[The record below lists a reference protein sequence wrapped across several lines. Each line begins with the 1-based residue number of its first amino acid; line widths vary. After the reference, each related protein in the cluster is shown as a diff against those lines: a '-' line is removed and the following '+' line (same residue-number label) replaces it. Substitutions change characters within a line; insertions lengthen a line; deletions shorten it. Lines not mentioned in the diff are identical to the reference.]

1 VTVRDL
7 FRRIFRPSSTARRDC
22 DRTRLGVEPLEDR
35 ALPSV
40 LFHDDMENGF
50 NGWCGDN
57 LWHQIATWKDTT
69 PTTAWVYNQEDGL
82 NSRGTYD
89 TGYWY
94 TEGIYDPVTYWVST
108 SIAGSLTSPPID
120 LTGQTQATLTFTEW
134 RDIGTTFSG
143 DPDHTAV
150 LVSDGG
156 NVTPVSLSYVAGSDW
171 SVARADLTPFV
182 GHVVSVMFAFDTVD
196 EYDNA
201 HGGWMIDDVTVS
213 GGPAPVVVTVGDT
226 TATESP
232 TGAAAVFTVSLSTPS
247 ATPVTVHYATG
258 DKSAGVWGPGATAG
272 LDYTPTAGDL
282 TFAPGETTRTVAVP
296 ILDDRLGEGDEAF
309 SLNLSGGDGY
319 LFEPNADGTILD
331 DEPTVRSG
339 DVTQAEGNTG
349 STTFNFPVRL
359 SRAYDQPVTVHY
371 ATADESAVAGSDYF
385 ATAGD
390 LTFAPGE
397 TEKIVPV
404 TVLGD
409 RVAEGGYYSD
419 PAETFT
425 LRLSGASSNASINYY
440 YAFGVGAINDDEPR
454 VWMGIDFPAVTEGDS
469 GTTPMLFPVRLTVP
483 YDVPITVTYAPY
495 TNTATG
501 DTAQAGTDYVGGSM
515 TFTFAAGQTTG
526 FLTVPVIGDRVH
538 EALSESFSVQ
548 LTAATY
554 AGFGAFRSHGFIGD
568 NDPLPSVSIGDA
580 SVREGNAGSVYL
592 VFTVTL
598 SGPTADAVFVSYATA
613 DGTATTAD
621 HDYRA
626 AYGTLTFAPGETTKT
641 ISILV
646 YGDRKKEA
654 NETFFLNLSASGA
667 GVADG
672 QGVGTILNDD

>member
-1 VTVRDL
+1 MTVRDL
-7 FRRIFRPSSTARRDC
+7 LRRLSRLSSPTRRD
-22 DRTRLGVEPLEDR
+22 RARLGVEPLEDR
-35 ALPSV
+35 AMPSV

-50 NGWCGDN
+50 NGWNGND
-57 LWHQIATWKDTT
+57 LWHQTATGKHTT

-82 NSRGTYD
+82 NTRFTYD

-108 SIAGSLTSPPID
+108 SNAGTLTSPPID
-120 LTGQTQATLTFTEW
+120 LTGQTQASLTFTEW
-134 RDIGTTFSG
+134 RDIGITWGG
-143 DPDHTAV
+143 DPDHADV
-150 LVSDGG
+150 LVTDDAG
-156 NVTPVSLSYVAGSDW
+156 NVTPVSLSYVTGSDW
-171 SVARADLTPFV
+171 AVARADLTPFV
-182 GHVVSVMFAFDTVD
+182 GQVVHVLFSFNTVD
-196 EYDNA
+196 DYDNA
-201 HGGWMIDDVTVS
+201 HGGWMIDDVTVNS
-213 GGPAPVVVTVGDT
+213 GPELPVVTVGDA

-232 TGAAAVFTVSLSTPS
+232 TGAAAVFTVSLSAPS
-247 ATPVTVHYATG
+247 ASPITVHYATG
-258 DKSAGVWGPGATAG
+258 DRSPGVWFSGDATG

-296 ILDDRLGEGDEAF
+296 ILDDRLGEGSEAF

-331 DEPTVRSG
+331 DEPVVSAG

-349 STTFNFPVRL
+349 STTFNFPVHL

-371 ATADESAVAGSDYF
+371 ATADGSATAGSDYV

-409 RVAEGGYYSD
+409 RVPEGGYYSD
-419 PAETFT
+419 PGEAFS
-425 LRLSGASSNASINYY
+425 LRLSGASSNASINDSDP
-440 YAFGVGAINDDEPR
+440 FGVGVINDDEPR
-454 VWMGIDFPAVTEGDS
+454 VWIGDPADVTEGDS
-469 GTTPMLFPVRLTVP
+469 GTTPMLFPVRLTVT
-483 YDVPITVTYAPY
+483 YDVPVTVTYAPY
-495 TNTATG
+495 TNTAAW
-501 DTAQAGTDYVGGSM
+501 DTAQPGTDYMGGTR
-515 TFTFAAGQTTG
+515 TFTFAPGQTTG
-526 FLTVPVIGDRVH
+526 FLAVPVIGDRVH
-538 EALSESFSVQ
+538 ESTESFSVQ
-548 LTAATY
+548 LTGATY
-554 AGFGAFRSHGFIGD
+554 AGFGAYNSQGFVRD
-568 NDPLPSVSIGDA
+568 NDPLPSVSISDA

-598 SGPTADAVFVSYATA
+598 TGLSDSAVFVSYGTT

-626 AYGTLTFAPGETTKT
+626 ASGTLTFAPGETSKT
-641 ISILV
+641 ISIMV

-654 NETFFLNLSASGA
+654 NETFFLNLSAYGA
-667 GVADG
+667 TIADG